1 MMLSPEALKERLNE
15 LCADEKTPNI
25 MILMEC
31 LRQIHQ
37 LEKAYEVCQ
46 RAYFYKSMLND
57 EMVRKIRDLYE
68 STGERNDRRS

>member
-1 MMLSPEALKERLNE
+1 MMLSPEALKNRLNE
-15 LCADEKTPNI
+15 LCADAATPNTDV
-25 MILMEC
+25 LMEC

-57 EMVRKIRDLYE
+57 EMLRKIRDLYE
-68 STGERNDRRS
+68 SIGERNDRRS